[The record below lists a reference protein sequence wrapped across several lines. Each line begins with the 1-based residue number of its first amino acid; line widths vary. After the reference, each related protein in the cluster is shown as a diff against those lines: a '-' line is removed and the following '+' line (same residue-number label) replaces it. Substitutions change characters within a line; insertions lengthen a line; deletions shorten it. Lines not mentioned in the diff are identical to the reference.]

1 MGGQQLGE
9 QTFKESDC
17 EPREE
22 VEDPKK
28 ELFDQMMGEL
38 PKKPMEA
45 ELDLRMAAQLPDE
58 LVGQVGETPHE
69 LDQDLVGT
77 STCHSTNEDQTD
89 EQNQPRPFED
99 NEMFLKMEKV
109 KRSPISADGVIQQ
122 DQAATAVLVPEQEL
136 EEAVLNICDL

>member
-1 MGGQQLGE
+1 MGGQLLGGQQLGGQQLGE
-9 QTFKESDC
+9 QTFKES
-17 EPREE
+17 
-22 VEDPKK
+22 
-28 ELFDQMMGEL
+28 ELFDQTMGEL
-38 PKKPMEA
+38 PKKPIEA

-58 LVGQVGETPHE
+58 LVGQQVGELPHE

-77 STCHSTNEDQTD
+77 STCHSTNENQTD
-89 EQNQPRPFED
+89 KQPRPFED

>member
-9 QTFKESDC
+9 QTSDC
-17 EPREE
+17 EQREE

-28 ELFDQMMGEL
+28 ELYDQMMGEL
-38 PKKPMEA
+38 PKKPIEA
-45 ELDLRMAAQLPDE
+45 ELDLRMAVQLPDE
-58 LVGQVGETPHE
+58 LVGQQVGELPHE
-69 LDQDLVGT
+69 LDQDLIAT

-89 EQNQPRPFED
+89 KQNQPRPFED

-122 DQAATAVLVPEQEL
+122 EQAATAVLVPEQEL